1 MENVLLRTLM
11 NKDFYDNHKGDRC
24 PEALFSA
31 DGKKIKRTIDC
42 MVERYRRDVLP
53 EEVQMYFISENPSLT
68 TAQMHQYDALF
79 HSIKNEQPM
88 GTDVAN
94 DVLSKL
100 FRKHVGDELVNLA
113 VDLSNGDITTLQPLN
128 DLLNKYN
135 EDFTPTVKVEWNDTS
150 YDTIMDMLEE
160 HSRWKFNLPTIAQV
174 VAGIN
179 SGMLIEVGARPNTG
193 KTSFHASILA
203 GPKGFL
209 QQGAKCLVLVNEEKY
224 DRVARRYASVASNY
238 SEDELK
244 VDREL
249 GRKAYESIPNLTIQ
263 DSTGRNM
270 SWVES
275 VCKEYKPDIV
285 VLDMGDK
292 FATMH
297 GYTRQ
302 DEALKAN
309 VIHARQ
315 IGKEYNCAIFYMS
328 QLSADAE
335 GKTVLN
341 QSMMEGSKTGKAAE
355 ADLMLLIAANPAIGS
370 NSDNN
375 DPQRHINIVKNKLS
389 GWHGRLVC
397 NIDNITGRYRV

>member
-24 PEALFSA
+24 PEALFSS
-31 DGKKIKRTIDC
+31 DGKKIKRIIDC
-42 MVERYRRDVLP
+42 MIDRYRRDVLP

-135 EDFTPTVKVEWNDTS
+135 DDFTPTVKVEWNDTS

-160 HSRWKFNLPTIAQV
+160 HSRWKFNLPTLAQV

-209 QQGAKCLVLVNEEKY
+209 EQGAKCLVLVNEEKY

-328 QLSADAE
+328 QLSAEAE

-355 ADLMLLIAANPAIGS
+355 ADLMLLIASNPAVGS